1 MLNSILLI
9 LFLIA
14 VSAFFSMSEISLA
27 ASRKIKLKQ
36 MADEGNLNASL
47 VLQLQE
53 TPGIFFTVIQIG
65 VNAVAILAGIIGDAA
80 FSPLFD
86 AVLSRMFPDEL
97 VSKISFFCSF
107 VLVTSLFILLGDLT
121 PKRIGM
127 IAPEA
132 VAVRIINPMRF
143 CLLVFRPLVWLF
155 NGMANIIFRLLKLPM
170 VRKDDI
176 TSDDIYAVV
185 EAGALAGVLRKQEHE
200 LIENVFELE
209 SRTVPSSMTSRESVV
224 YFELLE
230 SEEHIKEKIAQ
241 QPHSKF
247 LVCDG
252 SIDQVVGYVDSKDLL
267 NRVLANQSL
276 ALNSGV
282 QIRSALIVPDT
293 LTLSEALESFKT
305 AGEDFAV
312 ILNEYA
318 LVVGI
323 ITLNDVMTTLMGD
336 LVGQGL
342 EEQIVARDENSWLV
356 EGGTPIDDVMRVLDI
371 DEFPHSDNYETIGG
385 FMMYMLRKIPKRTD
399 FVRFSGY
406 KFEVVDIDSYKID
419 QLLVTRIEEKAPSGA
434 NAGGARS
441 GDEAPQ
447 TP

>member
-1 MLNSILLI
+1 MLNSLLI
-9 LFLIA
+9 ILCLIA
-14 VSAFFSMSEISLA
+14 ISAFFSLSEISLA
-27 ASRKIKLKQ
+27 ASRKIKLKL
-36 MADEGNLNASL
+36 MADEGDLNAAL
-47 VLQLQE
+47 VLKFQE

-65 VNAVAILAGIIGDAA
+65 LNAVAILAGIIGDAA
-80 FSPLFD
+80 FSPYFE
-86 AVLSRMFPDEL
+86 VMFSRFLPEDMLARASF
-97 VSKISFFCSF
+97 VSSF
-107 VLVTSLFILLGDLT
+107 VLVTSLFILFGDLT
-121 PKRIGM
+121 PKRMGM

-132 VAVRIINPMRF
+132 IAIRIINPMRF

-155 NGMANIIFRLLKLPM
+155 NGMANLIFRLFKLPM

-224 YFELLE
+224 YFDLKE
-230 SEEHIKEKIAQ
+230 SESSIKEKIAH

-247 LVCDG
+247 LVCNG
-252 SIDQVVGYVDSKDLL
+252 TIDQIVGYVDSKDLL
-267 NRVLANQSL
+267 NRVLGNQSL
-276 ALNSGV
+276 ELTSGV
-282 QIRSALIVPDT
+282 QIRPALIVPDT
-293 LTLSEALESFKT
+293 LTLSEALESFKA

-318 LVVGI
+318 LIVGI

-342 EEQIVARDENSWLV
+342 EEQIVARDESSWLI
-356 EGGTPIDDVMRVLDI
+356 EGGTPIDDVMRALGI
-371 DEFPHSDNYETIGG
+371 DAFPHSDNYETIGG
-385 FMMYMLRKIPKRTD
+385 FMMYTLRKIPKRTD
-399 FVRFSGY
+399 FVRYAGY

-419 QLLVTRIEEKAPSGA
+419 QLLVTRLEEKTATSNEPHP
-434 NAGGARS
+434 
-441 GDEAPQ
+441 D